1 MKLGRKITGGKYHA
15 SRKKKMFELPGK
27 ERHVA
32 LKETKR
38 KQLRVRAGEKKTV
51 LLAANIAN
59 IYDPK
64 TKKMKKAKIKNVVE
78 TPQNIFLARQNRLMK
93 SAVIETELGKARIT
107 NRPGQEGHVN
117 AVLIQDA

>member
-1 MKLGRKITGGKYHA
+1 MKLGRKITGGKYH
-15 SRKKKMFELPGK
+15 SRRKKKMFELPGK
-27 ERHVA
+27 ERKVI

-38 KQLRVRAGEKKTV
+38 KYMRVRAGDTKTV

-78 TPQNIFLARQNRLMK
+78 TPQNIFLARQNLLMK
-93 SAVIETELGKARIT
+93 SAIIETELGKARIT